1 MKITIIGTGFVG
13 LPMAGAMAE
22 VGNHVMCMDT
32 DIRKIEMLKEGK
44 MPIYEPG
51 LEPLIKKNTKAGRIS
66 YTSDP
71 KVAVA
76 HGEVLFIAV
85 GTPPDEDGSADL
97 QYVLA
102 VAKNIGQYMTNYKVV
117 VDKSTVPVG
126 TADKVT
132 ATIAKEL
139 TKRKKKIA
147 FDVVSNPEFMA
158 EGRAVADFKNPDRIV
173 VGTDSAKARK
183 ILHELYAPF
192 NRNHERVIEMDV
204 RSAELTKYA
213 ANALLA
219 TKISF
224 MNDLAR
230 LAEKLGADIEAV
242 RQGIGSDP
250 RIGYHWIYPG
260 PGYGG
265 ACFPKDVKAIV
276 KTAKDYGHDL
286 RILRMVEAVNADQK
300 KFLFEKISTY
310 FKKDLKGKTIAI
322 WGLAFKA
329 NTDDMREASSR
340 VLMEVLWKAGAKV
353 RAFDPQAMEEAK
365 RIYGERKD
373 LTLCESAEEA
383 LDSADALAILTEW
396 EIFRSPDFKGMK
408 KQMKNPVVFDGR
420 NMYDPEEMKKRG
432 FLYFAIGRG
441 EKLSDI

>member
-32 DIRKIEMLKEGK
+32 DERKIEMLRNGE

-51 LEPLIKKNTKAGRIS
+51 LEPMIKKNTKAGRIEF
-66 YTSDP
+66 TSDP

-102 VAKNIGQYMTNYKVV
+102 VAKSIGENMKGYKVV

-126 TADKVT
+126 TADKVK
-132 ATIAKEL
+132 AEIQKQL
-139 TKRKKKIA
+139 DKRKKKIK

-158 EGRAVADFKNPDRIV
+158 EGRAVADFKSPDRIV
-173 VGTDSAKARK
+173 VGTDSVKALKMLR
-183 ILHELYAPF
+183 ELYAPF
-192 NRNHERVIEMDV
+192 NRNHERLIEMDV
-204 RSAELTKYA
+204 KSAELTKYA
-213 ANALLA
+213 ANAILA

-230 LAEKLGADIEAV
+230 LSEKLGTDIEAV
-242 RQGIGSDP
+242 RRGIGSDP
-250 RIGYHWIYPG
+250 RIGHHWIYPG

-276 KTAKDYGHDL
+276 KTAKDHGHDL

-300 KFLFEKISTY
+300 KFLFEKISAH
-310 FKKDLKGKTIAI
+310 FGKELKGKTIAV

-340 VLMEVLWKAGAKV
+340 VLMEHLWKAGAKV
-353 RAFDPQAMEEAK
+353 RAFDPQAMPEAK

-373 LTLCESAEEA
+373 LVLCESAEDA
-383 LDSADALAILTEW
+383 LEGSDALAILTEW
-396 EIFRSPDFKGMK
+396 EVFRSPEFRDIK
-408 KQMKNPVVFDGR
+408 KRLNNPVIFDGR
-420 NMYDPEEMKKRG
+420 NLYDPAEMKKRG
-432 FLYFAIGRG
+432 FTYYGIGRG
-441 EKLSDI
+441 DRVDM